1 MRKQI
6 VNILRTLWDDFTTKR
21 VINAASTLTYSTL
34 LAIVPVVAVIFAIA
48 RGFGYNRYIET
59 WFRSTLDS
67 QPQVAEVI
75 IGFVNSY
82 LVHTKSG
89 IVFGV
94 GLMFMLWTV
103 IMLTR
108 NIEQVFNDIWGV
120 YHQRSIMRTFTDYLA
135 MFFILPILIIVIS
148 GIMLFMTSIS
158 SVVNETYMIGP
169 FLKFLID
176 ALPSVMLAGIIS
188 ILYVFMPNTHVSWR
202 NVILPAIFAALLM
215 QMLQQFYIHSQLWV
229 SSYNAIYGSFAA
241 LPLFML
247 WLQFSWT
254 IILVGA
260 ELTYTKQNLE
270 YFSHGIS
277 KTELSHRHRLMLCC
291 MIAGRICKRF
301 KEGGRPYNLMELKQ
315 MTSLPTRIITDLIY
329 DMQNAGILVEL
340 NPDGKDNES
349 EWIPSES
356 VENITVGL
364 LRSHLE
370 SLHNRTLDSTIC
382 RLMDSK
388 KWRKALLIR
397 HNYLKA
403 QRDIKLYELA

>member
-188 ILYVFMPNTHVSWR
+188 ILYVFMPNTHVRWR

-254 IILVGA
+254 IILVGT

-356 VENITVGL
+356 VENITVGFL
-364 LRSHLE
+364 ISHLE
-370 SLHNRTLDSTIC
+370 SLHNWTLDSTIC

>member
-188 ILYVFMPNTHVSWR
+188 ILYVFMPNTHVRWR

-356 VENITVGL
+356 VENITVGYL
-364 LRSHLE
+364 ISHLE
-370 SLHNRTLDSTIC
+370 SRHNWTLDSTIC

>member
-158 SVVNETYMIGP
+158 SVVYETYMIGP

-188 ILYVFMPNTHVSWR
+188 ILYVFMPHTHVRWR

-356 VENITVGL
+356 VENITVGFL
-364 LRSHLE
+364 ISHLE
-370 SLHNRTLDSTIC
+370 SLHNWTLDSTIC

>member
-188 ILYVFMPNTHVSWR
+188 ILYVFMPNTHVRWR

-356 VENITVGL
+356 VENITVGFL
-364 LRSHLE
+364 ISHLE
-370 SLHNRTLDSTIC
+370 SLHNWTLDSTIC
-382 RLMDSK
+382 QLMDSK

>member
-59 WFRSTLDS
+59 WFRSTLES

-94 GLMFMLWTV
+94 GLVFMLWTV

-188 ILYVFMPNTHVSWR
+188 ILYVFMPNTHVRWR

-277 KTELSHRHRLMLCC
+277 KTELSHRHRLMLCS

-340 NPDGKDNES
+340 NPDGKENES

-356 VENITVGL
+356 VENITVGFL
-364 LRSHLE
+364 ISHLE
-370 SLHNRTLDSTIC
+370 SLHNWTLDSKIC

-388 KWRKALLIR
+388 RWRKALLIR

>member
-158 SVVNETYMIGP
+158 SVVNETNMIGP

-188 ILYVFMPNTHVSWR
+188 ILYVFMPNTHVRWR

-356 VENITVGL
+356 VENITVGFL
-364 LRSHLE
+364 ISHLE
-370 SLHNRTLDSTIC
+370 SLHNWTLDSTIC

>member
-103 IMLTR
+103 IMLTH

-188 ILYVFMPNTHVSWR
+188 ILYVFMPNTHVRWR

-356 VENITVGL
+356 VENITVGFL
-364 LRSHLE
+364 ISHLE
-370 SLHNRTLDSTIC
+370 SLHNWTLDSTIC

>member
-188 ILYVFMPNTHVSWR
+188 ILYVFMPNTHVRWR

-356 VENITVGL
+356 VENITVGFL
-364 LRSHLE
+364 ISHLE
-370 SLHNRTLDSTIC
+370 SLHNWTLDSTIC
-382 RLMDSK
+382 RLRDSK

>member
-169 FLKFLID
+169 VLKFLID

-188 ILYVFMPNTHVSWR
+188 ILYVFMPNTHVRWR

-291 MIAGRICKRF
+291 IIAGRICKRF

-356 VENITVGL
+356 VENITVGFL
-364 LRSHLE
+364 ISHLE
-370 SLHNRTLDSTIC
+370 SLHDWTLDSTIC

>member
-6 VNILRTLWDDFTTKR
+6 VNILSTLWDDFTTKR

-356 VENITVGL
+356 VENITVGFL
-364 LRSHLE
+364 ISHLE
-370 SLHNRTLDSTIC
+370 SLHNWTLDSTIC

>member
-188 ILYVFMPNTHVSWR
+188 ILYVFMPNTHVRWR

-277 KTELSHRHRLMLCC
+277 KTELSHRHRLMRCC
-291 MIAGRICKRF
+291 VIAGRI
-301 KEGGRPYNLMELKQ
+301 
-315 MTSLPTRIITDLIY
+315 
-329 DMQNAGILVEL
+329 
-340 NPDGKDNES
+340 
-349 EWIPSES
+349 
-356 VENITVGL
+356 
-364 LRSHLE
+364 
-370 SLHNRTLDSTIC
+370 
-382 RLMDSK
+382 
-388 KWRKALLIR
+388 
-397 HNYLKA
+397 
-403 QRDIKLYELA
+403 

>member
-103 IMLTR
+103 IMLTH

-356 VENITVGL
+356 VENITVGFL
-364 LRSHLE
+364 ISHLE
-370 SLHNRTLDSTIC
+370 SLHNWTLDSTIC

>member
-188 ILYVFMPNTHVSWR
+188 ILYVFMPNTHVRWR

-356 VENITVGL
+356 VENITVGFL
-364 LRSHLE
+364 ISHLE
-370 SLHNRTLDSTIC
+370 SLHNWTLDSTIC

-397 HNYLKA
+397 QNYMKA

>member
-169 FLKFLID
+169 VLKFLID

-188 ILYVFMPNTHVSWR
+188 ILYVFMPNTHVRWR

-291 MIAGRICKRF
+291 IIAGRICKRF

-356 VENITVGL
+356 VENITVGFL
-364 LRSHLE
+364 ISHLE
-370 SLHNRTLDSTIC
+370 SLHNWTLDSTIC

>member
-188 ILYVFMPNTHVSWR
+188 ILYVFMPNTHVRWR

-291 MIAGRICKRF
+291 IIAGRICKRF

-356 VENITVGL
+356 VENITVGFL
-364 LRSHLE
+364 ISHLE
-370 SLHNRTLDSTIC
+370 SLHNWTLDSTIC
-382 RLMDSK
+382 HLMDSK

>member
-169 FLKFLID
+169 VLKFLID

-188 ILYVFMPNTHVSWR
+188 ILYVFMPNTHVRWR

-356 VENITVGL
+356 VENITIGFL
-364 LRSHLE
+364 ISHLE
-370 SLHNRTLDSTIC
+370 SLHNWTLDSTIC

>member
-148 GIMLFMTSIS
+148 GIMLFMTSIA

-356 VENITVGL
+356 VENITVGFL
-364 LRSHLE
+364 ISHLE
-370 SLHNRTLDSTIC
+370 SLHNWTLDSTIC

>member
-188 ILYVFMPNTHVSWR
+188 ILYVFMPNTHVRWR

-356 VENITVGL
+356 VENITVGFL
-364 LRSHLE
+364 ISHLE
-370 SLHNRTLDSTIC
+370 SLHNWTLDSTIC
-382 RLMDSK
+382 RLMDNK

>member
-188 ILYVFMPNTHVSWR
+188 ILYVFMPNTHVRWR

-356 VENITVGL
+356 VENITAGFL
-364 LRSHLE
+364 ISHLE
-370 SLHNRTLDSTIC
+370 SLHNWTLDSTIC

>member
-158 SVVNETYMIGP
+158 SVVYETYMIGP

-356 VENITVGL
+356 VENITVGFL
-364 LRSHLE
+364 ISHLE
-370 SLHNRTLDSTIC
+370 SLHNWTLDSTIC

-403 QRDIKLYELA
+403 QRYIKLYELA

>member
-158 SVVNETYMIGP
+158 SVVYETYMIGP

-188 ILYVFMPNTHVSWR
+188 ILYVFMPNTHVRWR

-301 KEGGRPYNLMELKQ
+301 KEGGRPYNIIEL
-315 MTSLPTRIITDLIY
+315 T
-329 DMQNAGILVEL
+329 
-340 NPDGKDNES
+340 
-349 EWIPSES
+349 
-356 VENITVGL
+356 
-364 LRSHLE
+364 
-370 SLHNRTLDSTIC
+370 
-382 RLMDSK
+382 
-388 KWRKALLIR
+388 
-397 HNYLKA
+397 
-403 QRDIKLYELA
+403 

>member
-188 ILYVFMPNTHVSWR
+188 ILYVFMPNTHVRWR

-277 KTELSHRHRLMLCC
+277 KTELSHRHRLMLGC

-356 VENITVGL
+356 VENITVGFL
-364 LRSHLE
+364 ISHLE
-370 SLHNRTLDSTIC
+370 SLHNWTLDSTIC

>member
-169 FLKFLID
+169 VLKFLID

-188 ILYVFMPNTHVSWR
+188 ILYVFMPNTHVRWR

-356 VENITVGL
+356 VENITVGFL
-364 LRSHLE
+364 ISHLE
-370 SLHNRTLDSTIC
+370 SLHNWTLDSTIC

>member
-6 VNILRTLWDDFTTKR
+6 VNLLRTLWDDFTTKR
-21 VINAASTLTYSTL
+21 VRNAASTLTYSTL

-356 VENITVGL
+356 VENITVGFL
-364 LRSHLE
+364 ISHLE
-370 SLHNRTLDSTIC
+370 SLHNWTLDSTIC

>member
-148 GIMLFMTSIS
+148 GIILFMTSIS

-188 ILYVFMPNTHVSWR
+188 ILYVFMPNTHVRWR

-356 VENITVGL
+356 VENITVGFL
-364 LRSHLE
+364 ISHLE
-370 SLHNRTLDSTIC
+370 SLHDWTLDSTIC

-403 QRDIKLYELA
+403 QHDIKLYELA

>member
-82 LVHTKSG
+82 LVHTKSR

-188 ILYVFMPNTHVSWR
+188 ILYVFMPNTHVRWR

-291 MIAGRICKRF
+291 IIAGRICKRF

-356 VENITVGL
+356 VENITVGFL
-364 LRSHLE
+364 ISHLE
-370 SLHNRTLDSTIC
+370 SLHNWTLDSTIC

>member
-301 KEGGRPYNLMELKQ
+301 KEGGRPYNLMELKL

-356 VENITVGL
+356 VENITVGFL
-364 LRSHLE
+364 ISHLE
-370 SLHNRTLDSTIC
+370 SLHNWTLDSTIC

>member
-169 FLKFLID
+169 VLKFLID

-356 VENITVGL
+356 VEIITVGFL
-364 LRSHLE
+364 ISDVE
-370 SLHNRTLDSTIC
+370 SLHNWTLDSTIC

>member
-67 QPQVAEVI
+67 QSQVAEVI

-169 FLKFLID
+169 VLKFLID

-188 ILYVFMPNTHVSWR
+188 ILYVFMPNTHVRWR

-356 VENITVGL
+356 VENITVGFL
-364 LRSHLE
+364 ISHLE
-370 SLHNRTLDSTIC
+370 SLHNWTLDSTIC

-388 KWRKALLIR
+388 KWRKVLLIR

>member
-169 FLKFLID
+169 VLKFLID

-188 ILYVFMPNTHVSWR
+188 ILYVFIPNTHVRWR

-356 VENITVGL
+356 VENITVGFL
-364 LRSHLE
+364 ISHLE
-370 SLHNRTLDSTIC
+370 SLHNWTLDSTIC

>member
-188 ILYVFMPNTHVSWR
+188 ILYVFMPNTHVRWR

-301 KEGGRPYNLMELKQ
+301 KEGDRPYNLMELKQ

-356 VENITVGL
+356 VENITVGFL
-364 LRSHLE
+364 ISHLE
-370 SLHNRTLDSTIC
+370 SLHNWTLDSTIC

>member
-169 FLKFLID
+169 VLKFLID

-356 VENITVGL
+356 VENITVGFL
-364 LRSHLE
+364 ISHLE
-370 SLHNRTLDSTIC
+370 SLHNWTLDSTIC